1 MGENLELAWQVS
13 TAPHGEVALAEP
25 ARLVNEHGER
35 LANRENGHDDDAKRD
50 DDRADDETE
59 QRGGTLM
66 RLVGEALR
74 SLGDA
79 LRLDEA
85 ELVDVRE
92 QIVDVAFRLIRG
104 VVRRDDAA
112 DVDESVGAR
121 IANLHRRQ
129 LRDDESNGRDL
140 LGGAIGP

>member
-1 MGENLELAWQVS
+1 M
-13 TAPHGEVALAEP
+13 
-25 ARLVNEHGER
+25 NEHGER
-35 LANRENGHDDDAKRD
+35 LANRENRHDDDAKRD
-50 DDRADDETE
+50 DDRADDEAE

-74 SLGDA
+74 SHGDA

-92 QIVDVAFRLIRG
+92 QIVDVAFCLIRG
-104 VVRRDDAA
+104 VVRRGDAP

-121 IANLHRRQ
+121 IANLHR
-129 LRDDESNGRDL
+129 
-140 LGGAIGP
+140 

>member
-13 TAPHGEVALAEP
+13 TGPHGEVALAEP

-35 LANRENGHDDDAKRD
+35 LANRENRHDDDAERD
-50 DDRADDETE
+50 DDRADDEAE

-85 ELVDVRE
+85 GLVDVSE
-92 QIVDVAFRLIRG
+92 PIVDVAFPPLPA
-104 VVRRDDAA
+104 VVRPDDPAEF
-112 DVDESVGAR
+112 VQS
-121 IANLHRRQ
+121 
-129 LRDDESNGRDL
+129 
-140 LGGAIGP
+140 